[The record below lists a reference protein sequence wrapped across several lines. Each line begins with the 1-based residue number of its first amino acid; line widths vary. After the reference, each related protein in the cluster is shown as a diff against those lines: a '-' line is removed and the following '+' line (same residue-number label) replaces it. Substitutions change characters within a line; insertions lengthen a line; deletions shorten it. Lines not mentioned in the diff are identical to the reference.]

1 MKKMQSLLC
10 ACLGAMSM
18 AALATTEDQ
27 TLYVDKSAA
36 SGGDGETM
44 ATAFNTIAAALAKA
58 QTGWTVLV
66 APGTY
71 DSEEVVDDYGY
82 TNRVYITKRVH
93 LKSTGG
99 KNVTHIVGKWSE
111 NSVHATIPGIGA
123 DAIRCIRITSG
134 AYFSVVEGFTIRDGA
149 CHTADDNTSGYGG
162 GVAGGGV
169 SSFIVDCVVSNCTA
183 VRGGALRDITAVRSW
198 ITRNTGGSS
207 AGRGVRFANCLIT
220 GNDGA
225 GGVFMENTFVNC
237 TVAGHPNGA
246 LMSNIAGGYK
256 IYNSVFVN
264 NPNFPSSN
272 TPLTAD
278 GSVINLY
285 AAAGTFSNAGTTLG
299 NSVTRTDGCD
309 YHFFAPLVNDWR
321 LLPDSPAV
329 GRGNASYLTNSSI
342 LYQRDNVD
350 YLKDFNGDEIKTNV
364 TTVVNA
370 GCLQAPAPSPASG
383 AVQFAG
389 PCIANGETS
398 AGKDLYAFSD
408 TYPAQFNVKPVL
420 ADNERPVRVER
431 DDAAYDLF
439 PQMDDSVWVATPP
452 PGIVSTNSFVVTTNI
467 IYVAPSGDDAN
478 AGRLAASPK
487 KTLQAAVDATTES
500 AVIVAAE
507 GTYDEGGKVKNGVSN
522 RVYIAYVSKRYLR
535 IVGAGRGKSIIK
547 GAADPGNPTGVAG
560 DGRGPKACRCVCMG
574 ATSVVQGFTLTD
586 GFSGYDSANPGADNG
601 TDGSTRGGA
610 FTIDSTSSSRSVIR
624 YLYDCDITACG
635 ANMGAA
641 AYGGTLVRCHVYN
654 CRTDTRGGLR
664 YANLYS
670 CLVDGATSAFGDQPS
685 LYNGNCT
692 AFQCTFSEKAGDGDV
707 VPASVT
713 GSVTGLSNC
722 VMRIKSGKTFT
733 ASKNY
738 NGANVMDG
746 EASNATYAQHV
757 TDNGGFL
764 GDSLLKDADGGD
776 YRPITCSPAVGGGA
790 LIDNLYR
797 YYCSDFNGDAV
808 LFKDGKPT
816 AGAFHTTVQGVIV
829 PAARYGSLASP
840 AVVTNG
846 VDEGETLT
854 ISLANS
860 TRPCAGFDVDG
871 VTNLTDDTTFI
882 FTGGASGALTET
894 TTISP
899 VYLPHWYVDAVNG
912 NDASNGFSRVS
923 AKRTLKG
930 LMDLGGNLYSGD
942 TVHVAEGVYN
952 DGVMTYA
959 NGTIG
964 TRVVVPNGVTL
975 LADGRRECTIIEGK
989 TATGGGD
996 DLGNGPGAVRCV
1008 ALSNYQSVLKG
1019 FTLRNGHTLSG
1030 ASTSADYV
1038 GGGVYTT
1045 VNSAALVGARVIDCL
1060 ITNCCANRGG
1070 GAGNRIDF
1078 VNCLFKDNRAAAAGS
1093 AMYNLC
1099 ASFNCVFTQ
1108 NRGATCAQATYNI
1121 VNCTF
1126 FDNCKLDGSTDAFY
1140 DISIPSTGAA
1150 VYNTVVRGWVYGNS
1164 SISLYASNCVFT
1176 TTGVA
1181 NRFVVYDEQTRL
1193 VDESQLVFT
1202 PDGAPLSKDNP
1213 VVDRANASLS
1223 EKFAR
1228 MDFEKDALGGQRIYN
1243 DALDVG
1249 AVEYDW
1255 RPVYAQTLGGGCAS
1269 VGVASSNVVWSVSG
1283 DAVNVKSGELA
1294 MTLTNGTGR
1303 KTDYSIPVEVSGAGT
1318 LTVTHNGEPLA
1329 VLTAG
1334 DGATVLAF
1342 KNSLEENSLAFAY
1355 DGSDSGAT
1363 IGKFNIRSHGIMVII
1378 R

>member
-1 MKKMQSLLC
+1 MKKIQSLFC
-10 ACLGAMSM
+10 ACLGVMSL

-27 TLYVDKSAA
+27 TLYVDKFAA

-58 QTGWTVLV
+58 QTGWTILV
-66 APGTY
+66 APGIY

-99 KNVTHIVGKWSE
+99 KDVTHIVGKWSE

-134 AYFSVVEGFTIRDGA
+134 AYYSVVEGFTIRDGA
-149 CHTADDNTSGYGG
+149 CHTVDDNASGYGG

-183 VRGGALRDITAVRSW
+183 VRGGALRDVTAVRSW

-207 AGRGVRFANCLIT
+207 AGRGASYVNCLIS
-220 GNDGA
+220 GNYGA
-225 GGVFMENTFVNC
+225 LGILMGGTFVNC
-237 TVAGHPNGA
+237 T
-246 LMSNIAGGYK
+246 IAGNCDSTLFGASKSAYK
-256 IYNSVFVN
+256 IYNCVFEN
-264 NPNFPSSN
+264 NFSFPGSG
-272 TPLTAD
+272 TPLTGD
-278 GSVINLY
+278 GNVISAFAENGSLKE
-285 AAAGTFSNAGTTLG
+285 ARDGGTLG
-299 NSVTRTDGCD
+299 NSVLSTGGCG
-309 YHFFAPLVNDWR
+309 YNFFAPLVNDWR
-321 LLPDSPAV
+321 LLPTSSAI
-329 GRGNASYLTNSSI
+329 GLGKASYLSDTTV
-342 LYQRDNVD
+342 LPYQRDNVD
-350 YLKDFNGDEIKTNV
+350 YFKDV
-364 TTVVNA
+364 TGTAIPSTGTINA
-370 GCLQAPAPSPASG
+370 GCIQSPAPAPAAG
-383 AVQFAG
+383 AVQFEG
-389 PCIANGETS
+389 PSIANGQAS
-398 AGKDLYAFSD
+398 AGPGLYAFSD
-408 TYPAQFNVKPVL
+408 EYPAQFNVKPVL

-431 DDAAYDLF
+431 NDAAYDLF

-452 PGIVSTNSFVVTTNI
+452 IGIVSTNSFVVTTNI
-467 IYVAPSGDDAN
+467 IYVAPSGNDAN
-478 AGRLAASPK
+478 TGRLAASPK

-507 GTYDEGGKVKNGVSN
+507 GTYDEGGKVRNGVSN

-547 GAADPGNPTGVAG
+547 GAADLDNPTGVVG

-574 ATSVVQGFTLTD
+574 AASVVQGFTLTE
-586 GFSGYDSANPGADNG
+586 GFSGYDSGNPGADDG
-601 TDGSTRGGA
+601 TNGSTRGGA
-610 FTIDSTSSSRSVIR
+610 FTIDSTGSSRSVNK

-641 AYGGTLVRCHVYN
+641 AYCGTLVRCHIYN

-670 CLVDGATSAFGDQPS
+670 CLVDGATSDFGEQPS

-707 VPASVT
+707 VAASIT
-713 GSVTGLSNC
+713 GFTNC
-722 VMRIKSGKTFT
+722 VMRIKGGKTFA
-733 ASKNY
+733 ASKNS

-757 TDNGGFL
+757 MDNGGFL

-790 LIDNLYR
+790 LIDDLYR
-797 YYCSDFNGDAV
+797 YYCSDFNGNPV
-808 LFKDGKPT
+808 LFHDGKPT

-829 PAARYGSLASP
+829 PAARYGSFTSP
-840 AVVTNG
+840 AAMTNG
-846 VDEGETLT
+846 VDEGETLAIT
-854 ISLANS
+854 LANA
-860 TRPCAGFDVDG
+860 TRPCAGFVVDG
-871 VTNLTDDTTFI
+871 VTNLTDDTTYT
-882 FTGGASGALTET
+882 FTGGACGALTET
-894 TTISP
+894 VTIAP

-923 AKRTLKG
+923 AKKTLKG
-930 LMDLGGNLYSGD
+930 LMDLGNSLYSGD
-942 TVHVAEGVYN
+942 TVHVAEGVY
-952 DGVMTYA
+952 DEGEMTYS
-959 NGTIG
+959 GSTIG

-975 LADGRRECTIIEGK
+975 LADGKRENTIIEGK

-996 DLGNGPGAVRCV
+996 DLGNGSGAVRCV
-1008 ALSNYQSVLKG
+1008 VLANHLSVIKG
-1019 FTLRNGHTLSG
+1019 FTLRNGHTLSVNDG
-1030 ASTSADYV
+1030 DIKTADYT
-1038 GGGVYTT
+1038 GGGVFTT
-1045 VNSAALVGARVIDCL
+1045 ASSVSVNAAQVIDCV

-1070 GAGNRIDF
+1070 AGCNRIDYI
-1078 VNCLFKDNRAAAAGS
+1078 NCLFTGNSASTAGS
-1093 AMYNLC
+1093 AIYGLG
-1099 ASFNCVFTQ
+1099 AVLNCVFTG
-1108 NRGATCAQATYNI
+1108 NRGATCVQASGNV

-1126 FDNCKLDGSTDAFY
+1126 FDNPALDGSYGNVY
-1140 DISIPSTGAA
+1140 DISIPSTGSA
-1150 VYNTVVRGWVYGNS
+1150 VYNTVVKGKVYGNTTAY
-1164 SISLYASNCVFT
+1164 LHASNCVFT
-1176 TTGVA
+1176 TGGV
-1181 NRFVVYDEQTRL
+1181 NTRVYYDDATRL
-1193 VDESQLVFT
+1193 VDESLLVFS
-1202 PDGAPLSKDNP
+1202 PKGEPLSSTHP
-1213 VVDRANASLS
+1213 VVDKAEMSFLS
-1223 EKFAR
+1223 RFTR
-1228 MDFEKDALGGQRIYN
+1228 MNYEKDALGGQRIYN

-1269 VGVASSNVVWSVSG
+1269 VGVASSNVVWSASG
-1283 DAVNVKSGELA
+1283 DAVNVRSGELS
-1294 MTLTNGTGR
+1294 MTLTNDTDR

-1329 VLTAG
+1329 VLTAS

-1342 KNSLEENSLAFAY
+1342 KNSLAENSLLFQY
-1355 DGSDSGAT
+1355 DGTDAGAT
-1363 IGKFNIRSHGIMVII
+1363 IGKFNICSHGFMVIL

>member
-44 ATAFNTIAAALAKA
+44 ATAFNTIAAAIAKA
-58 QTGWTVLV
+58 QTDWTILV

-99 KNVTHIVGKWSE
+99 KSVTHIVGKWSE

-134 AYFSVVEGFTIRDGA
+134 AYYSVVEGFTIRDGA
-149 CHTADDNTSGYGG
+149 CHTASDNASGYGG
-162 GVAGGGV
+162 GVAGSGA

-225 GGVFMENTFVNC
+225 GGVFMDDTFVNC
-237 TVAGHPNGA
+237 TAAGHPNGT

-264 NPNFPSSN
+264 NPNFPSAS

-285 AAAGTFSNAGTTLG
+285 AAAGTFNNASTTLG
-299 NSVTRTDGCD
+299 NSVTRIDGCD

-329 GRGNASYLTNSSI
+329 GRGNASYLSDTTV
-342 LYQRDNVD
+342 LPYQRDNVD
-350 YLKDFNGDEIKTNV
+350 FFKDINGNV
-364 TTVVNA
+364 IPSTGTINA
-370 GCLQAPAPSPASG
+370 GCLQTPAPSPASG

-420 ADNERPVRVER
+420 ATNERPIRVER
-431 DDAAYDLF
+431 NDAAYDLF

-467 IYVAPSGDDAN
+467 VYVAPSGDDAN
-478 AGRLAASPK
+478 SGRLAALPK

-507 GTYDEGGKVKNGVSN
+507 GTYDEGGTVKNGVSN

-547 GAADPGNPTGVAG
+547 GAADPDNPTGVAG

-574 ATSVVQGFTLTD
+574 AASVVQGFTLTD

-610 FTIDSTSSSRSVIR
+610 FTIASTTSSRPVIR

-670 CLVDGATSAFGDQPS
+670 CLVDGATSVFGEQPS

-713 GSVTGLSNC
+713 GLSNC
-722 VMRIKSGKTFT
+722 VMRINRGKTFI
-733 ASKNY
+733 ASKNS

-746 EASNATYAQHV
+746 EAYNASYAQHV

-829 PAARYGSLASP
+829 PAARYGSLVSP
-840 AVVTNG
+840 AAVTNG

-860 TRPCAGFDVDG
+860 TRPCAGFAVDG
-871 VTNLTDDTTFI
+871 VTNLTDDTTFV
-882 FTGGASGALTET
+882 FTGGASGALTKT

-930 LMDLGGNLYSGD
+930 LMDLGNNLYSGD

-952 DGVMTYA
+952 DGVMTYE

-975 LADGRRECTIIEGK
+975 LADGRREFTIIEGE

-1019 FTLRNGHTLSG
+1019 FTLRNGHTLSVNDG
-1030 ASTSADYV
+1030 DLKTADYT
-1038 GGGVYTT
+1038 GGGVYTST
-1045 VNSAALVGARVIDCL
+1045 STFSLNAARVVDCV

-1070 GAGNRIDF
+1070 AGCNRIDY
-1078 VNCLFKDNRAAAAGS
+1078 VNCVFAGNSASTAGS
-1093 AMYNLC
+1093 AIFNLG
-1099 ASFNCVFTQ
+1099 AMFNCVVTE
-1108 NRGATCAQATYNI
+1108 NKGATCVQASGNI

-1126 FDNCKLDGSTDAFY
+1126 FDNPDLDGSYGTVN

-1150 VYNTVVRGWVYGNS
+1150 VYNTVVKGKVYGNS
-1164 SISLYASNCVFT
+1164 SVYLHASNCVFT
-1176 TTGVA
+1176 TGGV
-1181 NRFVVYDEQTRL
+1181 NSRVYYDAATRL
-1193 VDESQLVFT
+1193 VDESQLAFS

-1213 VVDRANASLS
+1213 VVDGANASLS
-1223 EKFAR
+1223 AKFGS

-1243 DALDVG
+1243 GALDVG

-1303 KTDYSIPVEVSGAGT
+1303 KTDYSIPVEVSGSGT
-1318 LTVTHNGEPLA
+1318 LTVVHNGEPLA
-1329 VLTAG
+1329 ALTAS

-1342 KNSLEENSLAFAY
+1342 KNALAENSLAFVY
-1355 DGSDSGAT
+1355 DGSDAGAT
-1363 IGKFNIRSHGIMVII
+1363 IGRFDICTHGIMVII